1 MAGKR
6 QTLHKVYIAGAGPG
20 DPELL
25 TLKTYRLL
33 REYADVVVYDR
44 LVPTKILKLIPKK
57 VQMVYAGKSC
67 RTHIM
72 TQDEINAELVS
83 QAKSGK
89 KVVRLKG
96 GDPFIFGR
104 GGEEIEH
111 LAKNGIPFE
120 VVPGIS
126 SASAISSLLGVP
138 LTHRGLAT
146 GVRFITGHQQK
157 GEAVKLDWKGLANNE
172 TTLVV
177 YMGLANLENITKH
190 LIKAGLPASTPAVAV
205 ENGTLPGEKRCYSA
219 VKSIAAQVKRKKFE
233 PPTLVIIGKVV
244 SVSQRLE
251 KLLAK
256 SKS

>member
-25 TLKTYRLL
+25 TLKTHRLI

-44 LVPTKILKLIPKK
+44 LVPKQILKLIPKK

-67 RTHIM
+67 RTHVM
-72 TQDEINAELVS
+72 TQDEINAELVV

-104 GGEEIEH
+104 GGEEIEY
-111 LAKNGIPFE
+111 LAKHGIPFE

-157 GEAVKLDWKGLANNE
+157 GEAVKLDWKGLANSE

-177 YMGLANLENITKH
+177 YMGLANLESIAKN

-205 ENGTLPGEKRCYSA
+205 ENGTLPGEKRCYST
-219 VKSIAAQVKRKKFE
+219 VKSIAVQVKRQKFE
-233 PPTLVIIGKVV
+233 PPTLVIIGRVV
-244 SVSQRLE
+244 KFSSELQKILKR
-251 KLLAK
+251 
-256 SKS
+256 